1 MCHSVEPFN
10 REVMIQ
16 PGKDFIVHLPRMIP
30 KFQRRFGANFLLLLS
45 LARQFG
51 DMSSCRDRGAVQEEI
66 QPDS

>member
-1 MCHSVEPFN
+1 MEPFN

-16 PGKDFIVHLPRMIP
+16 PGEDFIVHLPRMIP
-30 KFQRRFGANFLLLLS
+30 EFQRSFGANFLLLLS
-45 LARQFG
+45 LTRQFG